1 MRLST
6 VGCLTVLFG
15 CAFAVSTVRVPD
27 NARELYEQFKRDYGK
42 VYANEDDQKRF
53 AIFKDNL
60 VRAQRYQE
68 QEQGTAKYG
77 VTQFSDLTPKE
88 FAAKYLGSRIDK
100 RVDRVQLNDL
110 KVAPESVDWREK
122 GAVGPVQNQ
131 SVCFSCWAFSV
142 AGNIEGQ
149 WFLKTGQLVS
159 LSKQQLVDCDKLNY
173 GCEGGYPTE
182 AYKEIK
188 RMGGLELEKD
198 YPYVADNQTCKL
210 DKSKLLVKIDDSVVL
225 EIDEEK
231 QAAWLAE
238 HGPTSVLLNA
248 EPLLHYKSG
257 ISHPSVDM
265 CPSDDLNHAALSV
278 GYGTENG
285 VPYWIVKN
293 SWGDTWGEDGY
304 FRIYR
309 GDGTCGI
316 DQSVTS
322 AIIH

>member
-1 MRLST
+1 M
-6 VGCLTVLFG
+6 
-15 CAFAVSTVRVPD
+15 
-27 NARELYEQFKRDYGK
+27 
-42 VYANEDDQKRF
+42 
-53 AIFKDNL
+53 
-60 VRAQRYQE
+60 QE
-68 QEQGTAKYG
+68 EGTAKYG

-88 FAAKYLGSRIDK
+88 FATKYLGSRISGK
-100 RVDRVQLNDL
+100 VHRVQLDDL
-110 KVAPESVDWREK
+110 KAAPASVDWRDK
-122 GAVGPVQNQ
+122 GAVGPVENQ

-182 AYKEIK
+182 AYKEIR
-188 RMGGLELEKD
+188 RMGGLELEED
-198 YPYVADNQTCKL
+198 YPYIADEQACKL
-210 DKSKLLVKIDDSVVL
+210 DKSKLLAKIDDSIVL

-231 QAAWLAE
+231 QTAWLAE

-248 EPLLHYKSG
+248 VPLQYYESG
-257 ISHPSVDM
+257 ISHPSKDL
-265 CPSDDLNHAALSV
+265 CPSDDLNHAVLSV
-278 GYGTENG
+278 GYGTEDG

-293 SWGDTWGEDGY
+293 SWGATWGEDGY